1 MTTWIFLKDFDVIND
16 FDQAINLDFVTHFN
30 LRIKEKQLV
39 LFFGGHGEDP
49 HMLNFNDGVACQ
61 KAYDSLKEMLKPQP
75 GPRCNC
81 SPS

>member
-1 MTTWIFLKDFDVIND
+1 MAKWIFLKDFDVIDD

-39 LFFGGHGEDP
+39 LFFGGHSEDP
-49 HMLNFNDGVACQ
+49 HMLNFKDAAACQ
-61 KAYDSLKEMLKPQP
+61 KAYDELKSMLKPQP
-75 GPRCNC
+75 CPTCNC